1 MQGSWHAISWGVSL
15 WLSGCSGLFCVGI
28 FHTELRAELLA
39 PVPSKSG
46 YGMSWCAVLSVLSS
60 GPSLLLPSQGEQ
72 VLG

>member
-1 MQGSWHAISWGVSL
+1 M
-15 WLSGCSGLFCVGI
+15 GI